1 MVSYQQQTGTNKRY
15 GMLRCICRVSARP
28 DRLLVRFLTQLCW
41 RALGAGSRR
50 FESCRPDFDDT
61 AWLPTISSELFLIEE
76 TWLTSLYIREFD
88 NRRALIRHR
97 RAVAKTFY
105 VKTLRGSNLAVWVP
119 IWLQD
124 WVG

>member
-15 GMLRCICRVSARP
+15 GMLRCILNCAEELWEQEV
-28 DRLLVRFLTQLCW
+28 
-41 RALGAGSRR
+41 AGSNPVVPISTTPRGFRLSRQSYFLLKRR
-50 FESCRPDFDDT
+50 DLHRS
-61 AWLPTISSELFLIEE
+61 
-76 TWLTSLYIREFD
+76 IREFD

-124 WVG
+124 